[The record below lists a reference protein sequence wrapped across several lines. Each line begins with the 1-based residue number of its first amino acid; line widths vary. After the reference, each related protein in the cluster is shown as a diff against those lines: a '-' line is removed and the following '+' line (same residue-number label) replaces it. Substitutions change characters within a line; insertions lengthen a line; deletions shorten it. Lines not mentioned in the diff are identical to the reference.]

1 MKIKKHKKSKAI
13 EKEMNFEFDKL
24 ELIGYLEMCF
34 DILVYK
40 YKQNIF
46 LFEIDDNEI
55 LSITKVQNDGK
66 YYGWLTV
73 KGKDIPYRY
82 FEKIKVLYT
91 NPAGTYINCLI
102 SFDQKQT
109 WKTFNGT
116 NWNIISDTTPNN
128 ILLNGMD
135 ISKVNEL
142 DKNKLIAGGFT
153 GDIDFRIAMKTNDN
167 TVTPSITKIYILY
180 C

>member
-1 MKIKKHKKSKAI
+1 MKIKKHIKSKVI
-13 EKEMNFEFDKL
+13 EKEMDFEFDKL

-34 DILVYK
+34 DVLIYK

-82 FEKIKVLYT
+82 FEKIRIYYDLDF
-91 NPAGTYINCLI
+91 
-102 SFDQKQT
+102 FDDDDEEEDQT
-109 WKTFNGT
+109 D
-116 NWNIISDTTPNN
+116 SEQM
-128 ILLNGMD
+128 L
-135 ISKVNEL
+135 EL
-142 DKNKLIAGGFT
+142 DDEELTILKMTGYFMEEDELANLDWRNKTI
-153 GDIDFRIAMKTNDN
+153 
-167 TVTPSITKIYILY
+167 
-180 C
+180 

>member
-13 EKEMNFEFDKL
+13 EKEMDFKFDKL

-34 DILVYK
+34 DVLVYK

-82 FEKIKVLYT
+82 FEKIRIYYDLDFFDDDEEEDQT
-91 NPAGTYINCLI
+91 DSEQRLELDDEELI
-102 SFDQKQT
+102 
-109 WKTFNGT
+109 
-116 NWNIISDTTPNN
+116 
-128 ILLNGMD
+128 ILKMMGYFLEE
-135 ISKVNEL
+135 NEL
-142 DKNKLIAGGFT
+142 
-153 GDIDFRIAMKTNDN
+153 TNF
-167 TVTPSITKIYILY
+167 VW
-180 C
+180 